1 MPLNNKPQWYK
12 DLYASVHPDPLARA
26 KVPIIEIGKPND
38 ANYQILVESDVV
50 ARFVAENWKSQG
62 EQLVPDNKFAEA
74 KMNLFIGQ
82 FMEKLGT
89 TIFSFPATKKPN
101 AANKAFLKIL
111 YGLQT
116 VEASLKMHGETESG
130 PYFFGKQY
138 SLAETLTAPFVLR
151 MNILFKHHRGV
162 DLLDCCEQIGALKTK
177 RWMEA
182 IQQRQS
188 SKDSLPAENSLLAIP
203 PYQQPFF
210 EYSVP
215 HDVQANAIAKVT
227 KDIVSA
233 KLEEEAA
240 FAKTLKDGSKLAGYK
255 DGTLSKL

>member
-1 MPLNNKPQWYK
+1 M
-12 DLYASVHPDPLARA
+12 
-26 KVPIIEIGKPND
+26 
-38 ANYQILVESDVV
+38 V
-50 ARFVAENWKSQG
+50 ARFVADNWKSQG

-151 MNILFKHHRGV
+151 MNISERVEVVENDKGI
-162 DLLDCCEQIGALKTK
+162 DASEKKTNSICEEQFFTFRRHPLRSASPPNF
-177 RWMEA
+177 
-182 IQQRQS
+182 Q
-188 SKDSLPAENSLLAIP
+188 ENLHSC
-203 PYQQPFF
+203 
-210 EYSVP
+210 
-215 HDVQANAIAKVT
+215 
-227 KDIVSA
+227 
-233 KLEEEAA
+233 
-240 FAKTLKDGSKLAGYK
+240 
-255 DGTLSKL
+255 